1 VIAPVPIAA
10 AAQAAAPAQVA
21 PRPGAFSEVLQRQL
35 VAPAPAAGTP
45 TSAAAPLAGA
55 LSGLERA
62 RTALDRALA
71 QARAGRTFSPQELLA
86 LQADAYRFSHAVEVA
101 SKVAE
106 AGAQSVKQ
114 AVHTQV

>member
-1 VIAPVPIAA
+1 MVAPIPIAA
-10 AAQAAAPAQVA
+10 AAPATPPTSGTA
-21 PRPGAFSEVLQRQL
+21 RPFSEVLQRQL
-35 VAPAPAAGTP
+35 VPPAAAQVPRSAPAAP
-45 TSAAAPLAGA
+45 DALAGI
-55 LSGLERA
+55 ERA
-62 RTALDRALA
+62 RVALDRALA
-71 QARAGRTFSPQELLA
+71 QARAGRTFSAQELLA